1 MKDKQLNVKLYEYRG
16 ETSVFIDAEIKEDG
30 TFVLFGQDIG
40 EAPKKHFGDSDYEY
54 WVVVQEEQKDRVLLA
69 LMEKAF
75 GGNSKAVSEFM
86 DLMKSKG
93 IPYEFDTWT

>member
-1 MKDKQLNVKLYEYRG
+1 VKLYEYRG
-16 ETSVFIDAEIKEDG
+16 KTWVFINAEINEKG
-30 TFVLFGQDIG
+30 SLVLSGQDVG
-40 EAPKKHFGDSDYEY
+40 EVPEKHFGDSDYEY
-54 WVVVQEEQKDRVLLA
+54 WVVVLEQHKDRVILV

-93 IPYEFDTWT
+93 IPYEFDSWV